1 MPRSREALR
10 LGELAREHG
19 RHDAL
24 HGALMD
30 AYWADGRDIGD
41 PDVLRELARRAGIPA
56 VEVDEVLASDRY
68 LDTIESST
76 RQAAAI
82 GASGV
87 PAFLLD
93 GRLLV
98 VGAQPEQVFEQA
110 MQRLGVA
117 RPSGGE

>member
-1 MPRSREALR
+1 
-10 LGELAREHG
+10 
-19 RHDAL
+19 
-24 HGALMD
+24 MD
-30 AYWADGRDIGD
+30 AYWAEGRDIGD
-41 PDVLRELARRAGIPA
+41 ADVLRQVAAATELPA
-56 VEVDEVLASDRY
+56 AEVDAVLASDRFV
-68 LDTIESST
+68 DVVESST

-82 GASGV
+82 GAGGV

-110 MQRLGVA
+110 MQRLRVA